1 MQCVTIGDDTSRIPH
16 FELLLVLEDV
26 TKSVSVHSANESIFS
41 KKLHWDVQKCIFEHF
56 KKMK

>member
-1 MQCVTIGDDTSRIPH
+1 MQCVTVGDDHYRMAQ
-16 FELLLVLEDV
+16 FELIWTIEEA

-41 KKLHWDVQKCIFEHF
+41 KKLHLDVQKCIFEHF